1 MVQISDSECG
11 SEAFSRAVQA
21 HSPAKELFSV
31 VKDLDAVF
39 GYSDGQILYRAVG
52 SELFGADALPA
63 KHLQRVGGTRK
74 AGALGQVAAR
84 LTANY
89 KQVCLALQ
97 ARMEWRRSKHG
108 SITLESLAETSRR
121 LRDVSFVAFMVAFQ
135 SVMIPVGEHIKI
147 VQSTAEPWSI
157 SSANAKCITKL
168 AELSSAIERTECFI
182 SVCVLLGQHCSVAER
197 GRCLALYLKSVNKSW
212 NSHIAHDMCRNC

>member
-1 MVQISDSECG
+1 MDYYCSSIFCLICSE
-11 SEAFSRAVQA
+11 
-21 HSPAKELFSV
+21 SV
-31 VKDLDAVF
+31 TVNVAVF

-63 KHLQRVGGTRK
+63 KHLPRVGGTRK

-84 LTANY
+84 LTANC

-97 ARMEWRRSKHG
+97 ARTEWRRSKHG

-121 LRDVSFVAFMVAFQ
+121 LRDVSFVAFMLAFQ
-135 SVMIPVGEHIKI
+135 SVMIPVGEHIRI
-147 VQSTAEPWSI
+147 VQSAAGPWSI

-197 GRCLALYLKSVNKSW
+197 GRCMALNLKSLKCQRQILEVSY
-212 NSHIAHDMCRNC
+212 CT

>member
-1 MVQISDSECG
+1 MGKFCTVLWDQSCLGQMPCKQNICHVL
-11 SEAFSRAVQA
+11 AVREKQ
-21 HSPAKELFSV
+21 
-31 VKDLDAVF
+31 
-39 GYSDGQILYRAVG
+39 
-52 SELFGADALPA
+52 
-63 KHLQRVGGTRK
+63 
-74 AGALGQVAAR
+74 ALGQVAAR

-121 LRDVSFVAFMVAFQ
+121 LRDVSFVAFMLAFQ

-147 VQSTAEPWSI
+147 VQSAAEPWSI
-157 SSANAKCITKL
+157 SSANAKCTTKL

-197 GRCLALYLKSVNKSW
+197 GRCLALYLKSLKCQRQILEVSY
-212 NSHIAHDMCRNC
+212 CT